1 MSAPDRKGLLPVP
14 VIPSALPLFWETAW
28 DGFAGP
34 AAEAETELLMDS
46 TVCGEAAGEACPG
59 LPLPMLSDPLCAM
72 PLWSPVFGIPFLP
85 VPGVPKEPASTDCP
99 YAYPDASGGIVGSG
113 GAGCLVFPA
122 SAGAVPD
129 DAKVPGAVNEAAGVT
144 VELYESYDSYGSDE
158 ADDESDDEAAGLFV
172 PRLSSCWS
180 LSYPCCAL
188 PVFS

>member
-1 MSAPDRKGLLPVP
+1 M
-14 VIPSALPLFWETAW
+14 
-28 DGFAGP
+28 
-34 AAEAETELLMDS
+34 
-46 TVCGEAAGEACPG
+46 
-59 LPLPMLSDPLCAM
+59 
-72 PLWSPVFGIPFLP
+72 
-85 VPGVPKEPASTDCP
+85 PGVPKEPASTDCP

-144 VELYESYDSYGSDE
+144 VELYESYDSYGLDEANDE
-158 ADDESDDEAAGLFV
+158 ADNESDDEAAGLFV

-188 PVFS
+188 PVFSWVKNSAFAFSCVYPSAGVAVFLMLLSLAASCSCRIRSI